1 MGNNNVKEVS
11 IRSFEPNI
19 SNMTFNL
26 NDDSVLIPF
35 ISNTINRFV
44 IDNLNKTTNLN
55 LYYPNLPNNINNS
68 TLNQQIKFSQMLSD
82 CIDINT
88 ESNMENEYSSKE
100 EQLLNNILNI
110 KKNKNESKIE
120 SPKIYHKKNNIKNI
134 GNKNESSFNN
144 SIENIS
150 SININGKNSRKE
162 SEINISQSV
171 MNPSKIFNNK
181 NKKFKRY
188 RRRI

>member
-19 SNMTFNL
+19 SNITFNL
-26 NDDSVLIPF
+26 NDDAVLIPF

-68 TLNQQIKFSQMLSD
+68 TLNQQIKFSQMLSN

-100 EQLLNNILNI
+100 EQLLNNILKI
-110 KKNKNESKIE
+110 KKNKNKSKIK
-120 SPKIYHKKNNIKNI
+120 SHKNKHKKNNIK
-134 GNKNESSFNN
+134 K
-144 SIENIS
+144 
-150 SININGKNSRKE
+150 KK
-162 SEINISQSV
+162 
-171 MNPSKIFNNK
+171 KK
-181 NKKFKRY
+181 NK
-188 RRRI
+188 